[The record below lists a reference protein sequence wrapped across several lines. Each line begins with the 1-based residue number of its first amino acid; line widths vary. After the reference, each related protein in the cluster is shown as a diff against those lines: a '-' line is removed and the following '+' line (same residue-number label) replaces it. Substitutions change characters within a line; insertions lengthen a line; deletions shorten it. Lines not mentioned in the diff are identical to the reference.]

1 MRTIFFI
8 GAVISAL
15 VNAVELEA
23 ENDYDQSLDALSLAE
38 VESHNNSYLMNNQW
52 GNTDGRSYADVV
64 KGKKAAPNALDSG
77 DDDDD
82 GDDDDEGD
90 DDDDGEDDGD
100 DDGDDDGEDDGE
112 DDGDD
117 DGENAGEKAGEKALE
132 ALVKK
137 PKGPAP
143 AV

>member
-8 GAVISAL
+8 GAAITAL
-15 VNAVELEA
+15 VSAVDLEA

-38 VESHNNSYLMNNQW
+38 VESHNNSYLMNNPW
-52 GNTDGRSYADVV
+52 ARTDGRSYADVV
-64 KGKKAAPNALDSG
+64 KGKKAPAPKDVDSG

-82 GDDDDEGD
+82 DDDDDE
-90 DDDDGEDDGD
+90 
-100 DDGDDDGEDDGE
+100 DDDGEDDGE

-117 DGENAGEKAGEKALE
+117 DGEDDLDVPA
-132 ALVKK
+132 KK